1 SPRSGIGEGQLLL
14 LISNTSS
21 VILPNISDRWSWLLD
36 PSGDFSIK
44 STREF
49 IDDSMLSKTDVPTRW
64 VKSIPIKIKIF
75 AWRVSLDKL
84 PTRLNLSLR
93 GLDIPS
99 IICPLCSIAV
109 ESTSHLLFSCQL
121 AHTGTYGDD
130 RGTLGTSQISGYEEH
145 GVYIINVPIS
155 LKGSIHTLYFCL
167 WLLIDVLYM
176 SKYKFAPDLIML
188 EAYETVESWMIRKDL
203 DPRKLI
209 PTIISELEKMIQI
222 VNSRA
227 YQISEDRN
235 FLEEKNLSFEV
246 VTHLGHGIKIPV
258 IDFSKLNG
266 EEKAMTM
273 AQISIH
279 RTKLKWELF
288 EIVKKVSS
296 ECYKTEREEDFFKNS
311 TP

>member
-1 SPRSGIGEGQLLL
+1 MAIMYFGHWYVMKASMALMIVVEVFNRR
-14 LISNTSS
+14 
-21 VILPNISDRWSWLLD
+21 LPVVA
-36 PSGDFSIK
+36 
-44 STREF
+44 
-49 IDDSMLSKTDVPTRW
+49 DVDGNR
-64 VKSIPIKIKIF
+64 
-75 AWRVSLDKL
+75 
-84 PTRLNLSLR
+84 TRLVFHLSFLHRIKPSADKNDVGARELECR
-93 GLDIPS
+93 GGDE
-99 IICPLCSIAV
+99 IA
-109 ESTSHLLFSCQL
+109 
-121 AHTGTYGDD
+121 
-130 RGTLGTSQISGYEEH
+130 
-145 GVYIINVPIS
+145 
-155 LKGSIHTLYFCL
+155 KGNAL
-167 WLLIDVLYM
+167 
-176 SKYKFAPDLIML
+176 YKFAPDLIML

-235 FLEEKNLSFEV
+235 FLEEKKLSFEV